1 MVLLGFHNRDVV
13 LYLFVR
19 EGIKPVLFF
28 VVVVV
33 RETGKARL
41 LYEETLRW

>member
-28 VVVVV
+28 VVVV